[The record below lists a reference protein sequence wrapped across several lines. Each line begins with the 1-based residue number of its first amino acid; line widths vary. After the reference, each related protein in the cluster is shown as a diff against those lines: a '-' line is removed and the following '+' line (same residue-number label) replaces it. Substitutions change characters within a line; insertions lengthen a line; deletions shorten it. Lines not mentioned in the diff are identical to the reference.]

1 MKKIILCLIVIALII
16 VFAGCS
22 GKVRINLNAPSAPD
36 SLNPATGATDAE
48 TTITLTWSVS
58 VDPKGGTVRY
68 DLYMGTTNTPERVA
82 QDLTENTYQVSG
94 LQNST
99 TYYWQ
104 VVAKNETGDSSK
116 SALNSLTTKDV
127 SGPSTGKYRGLAIG
141 VNDYSGT
148 GSSNLD
154 ATDDDAASIKETFE
168 HLTNGYQIQI
178 QTGNITEAQV
188 KNWITAYSGDSG
200 PDDIFVFHFS
210 GHGYYEAGQSRMYYS
225 DRSNFSMSEL
235 RSALDAING
244 TKIVLIDAC
253 ESGNFTE
260 LSSGRELTMSER
272 IEQARLFRE
281 GVIKAFE
288 DEPSSRGLYNSDHEY
303 YVLTGA
309 AVNQYSY
316 EDGNLNHGFFTF
328 FLADGM
334 GDVGDSNPSGSY
346 NETFDADGYGPG
358 GNQDTNLT
366 YQEIYNYSKD
376 KVHEYHGDITTQT
389 VQGNYITS
397 NFVIGTYS
405 PD

>member
-1 MKKIILCLIVIALII
+1 VKKIILCLIVIALII

-127 SGPSTGKYRGLAIG
+127 SGPSTGKYRGLTLG
-141 VNDYSGT
+141 LTDYGNGDLS
-148 GSSNLD
+148 
-154 ATDDDAASIKETFE
+154 ATDDDSDEIKITFE
-168 HLTNGYQIQI
+168 NLTEGYTIQK
-178 QTGNITEAQV
+178 QTGRVIKSQII
-188 KNWITAYSGDSG
+188 NWLTAFVSGSQA
-200 PDDIFVFHFS
+200 DDVFVFHYS
-210 GHGYYEAGQSRMYYS
+210 GHGFYESGQSRMYLS
-225 DRSNFSMSEL
+225 DGSDMSMSEL
-235 RSALDAING
+235 RTLLNNING

-253 ESGNFTE
+253 ESGNFTDMT
-260 LSSGRELTMSER
+260 SGRILTEEELIQNR
-272 IEQARLFRE
+272 ADFRR
-281 GVIKAFE
+281 GILDAFE
-288 DEPSSRGLYNSDHEY
+288 ESNTTRGNYSSPHEY
-303 YVLTGA
+303 YVMTGSA
-309 AVNQYSY
+309 INQYSN
-316 EDGNLNHGFFTF
+316 EDGYLNHGYFSFFF
-328 FLADGM
+328 NDGM
-334 GDVGDSNPSGSY
+334 GNVGLLNPSGAYDS
-346 NETFDADGYGPG
+346 TFDADGYGPG
-358 GNQDTNLT
+358 GVQDGNLT
-366 YQEIYNYSKD
+366 HRELYNYSRD
-376 KVHEYHGDITTQT
+376 KVTDYMGSNEQT
-389 VQGNYITS
+389 VQANHTDS
-397 NFVIGTYS
+397 DFVIGTYS